1 MAIVGTKRIES
12 AQLSFTTGSSVTAN
26 LTGLCRRVLLA
37 TDADVYINF
46 DADADT
52 TCFVLSPSNCQ
63 VYMDNMH
70 FTTINARG
78 VSGEGTLYLIA
89 SRE

>member
-1 MAIVGTKRIES
+1 MAILGNKRIES
-12 AQLSFTTGSSVTAN
+12 AQLTFTDGASSTAN
-26 LTGLCRRVLLA
+26 FTGLCRRILLA

-46 DADADT
+46 DADADS

-63 VYMDNMH
+63 VYMNDMH
-70 FTTINARG
+70 FTTINAKG
-78 VSGEGTLYLIA
+78 VSGSGTLYVIA